1 MRKTIFL
8 VGFKFWL
15 KGRFAF
21 KFSDRDSEGFYLRIQ
36 IHPKAGRIILS
47 WKESWTEMC
56 FFHKSLVENILFF
69 RFVFFLPTGDTFPWN
84 IVCAYTHTHTHT
96 DTHKYTHSYTY
107 TLLHIYYTNTNTYTN
122 THTHTYVHRYTQ
134 DANKSCRKAFQDKY
148 FNFFLKK
155 INIKTF
161 STMNSSTCGKPFKE
175 FYLFL
180 GICNYYTF

>member
-21 KFSDRDSEGFYLRIQ
+21 KFSDRDSGGFYLRIQ

-56 FFHKSLVENILFF
+56 FFHKSLVENIFFF

-96 DTHKYTHSYTY
+96 DTHTHKHTHSYTY

-122 THTHTYVHRYTQ
+122 THTHIHTYIDTHRMQ
-134 DANKSCRKAFQDKY
+134 IKAVARHFRT
-148 FNFFLKK
+148 NILTFF
-155 INIKTF
+155 
-161 STMNSSTCGKPFKE
+161 
-175 FYLFL
+175 
-180 GICNYYTF
+180 